1 MIREVEIGDFLNL
14 IEMGF
19 PTIDARSES
28 EYSVGH
34 IPGSYNIPLLND
46 EHRAAVGT
54 AYKQMGREAAVELGF
69 KLVGPLFFEKFKSLQ
84 QKAGKEKKL
93 LIYCWRGGMRSNI
106 LAWMMHLAD
115 YEVYVLKG
123 GYKAFRNW
131 ALKYFEA
138 PHSFIVLGGMTGS
151 GKTEILRILMTKGE
165 KVLDL
170 EHLASHRGSA
180 FGHIDMPP
188 QPTNEHFENL
198 IAIQLFRY
206 HDLKPIWVENESRKI
221 GRLKIP
227 DALFDQLIKAPTVVV
242 EVPESIRKRRVLDE
256 YGKYDTIALSEA
268 TRKLQKR
275 LGNERMNSALNAL
288 HNKDLNK
295 WLDTVLPYYD
305 KTYQYDLE
313 KRNSTVL
320 FVPFDWNNIDES
332 ISKLFDLSM
341 KLWKND

>member
-1 MIREVEIGDFLNL
+1 MIREVEINDFLELNAK
-14 IEMGF
+14 GF
-19 PTIDARSES
+19 PTIDARSEA
-28 EYSVGH
+28 EYAAGH
-34 IPGSYNIPLLND
+34 IPGSHNIPLLND
-46 EHRAAVGT
+46 VHRAAVGRT
-54 AYKQMGREAAVELGF
+54 YKQEGREAAVELGF
-69 KLVGPLFFEKFKSLQ
+69 KLVGPLFFEKFKAIQ
-84 QKAGKEKKL
+84 QKAGEGKKL

-115 YEVYVLKG
+115 YEVYLLKG

-131 ALKYFEA
+131 ALKYFEV
-138 PHSFIVLGGMTGS
+138 PQPFIVLGGMTGA
-151 GKTEILRILMTKGE
+151 GKTEILHILKTRGE
-165 KVLDL
+165 HVLDL

-206 HDLKPIWVENESRKI
+206 QNFRPIWVENESRKI

-227 DALFDQLIKAPTVVV
+227 DALFNRLLKAPTVVL
-242 EVPESIRKRRVLDE
+242 EVPDSIRKQRILEE
-256 YGKYDTIALSEA
+256 YGKYDPEALAEA

-275 LGNERMNSALNAL
+275 LGNERMNSALNSL
-288 HNKDLNK
+288 YEKDLNK
-295 WLDTVLPYYD
+295 WLDEVLPYYD

-313 KRNSTVL
+313 QRNSPVL
-320 FVPFDWNNIDES
+320 FVPFDWNNVEES
-332 ISKLFDLSM
+332 ISNLLQLST